1 LNRFS
6 ILFAG
11 VVSNFVYYPRKKN
24 RKSAKII
31 LKIDEALNRRQTLTY
46 ERSAMRRWI
55 CIFAMALLCAAQGF
69 GGDDLDEYKRD
80 TDALWRRGVGAE
92 DGAFTAI
99 SLSMLGWGVG
109 LAAGIGILASVL
121 HQSTASA
128 HTESSTAHCC
138 N

>member
-1 LNRFS
+1 MLNLLFDSCFS
-6 ILFAG
+6 FERLPMKRWMMALALVALCTRG
-11 VVSNFVYYPRKKN
+11 YSGDD
-24 RKSAKII
+24 
-31 LKIDEALNRRQTLTY
+31 IDEYR
-46 ERSAMRRWI
+46 
-55 CIFAMALLCAAQGF
+55 
-69 GGDDLDEYKRD
+69 RD

-128 HTESSTAHCC
+128 HTSSTGHCC
-138 N
+138 Q